1 LSYNRKKKTLTL
13 RNDFVLSI
21 LLVENLYKTYGEKT
35 LFDKISF
42 SISEK
47 QRIGLIGPN
56 GTGKSSLLKALAGLD
71 PAEQGS
77 ISHANQFQIEY
88 VAQEPEL
95 DEELSVLEQIYYGD
109 SAIMRT
115 MRDYEQAL
123 LELESDPANEKK
135 LQRLMNGQQKMDE
148 QEAWEANTVAKT
160 VLTKLGLRDFSRQVK
175 HLSGGQK
182 KRVAIAKA
190 LIQPADLLILDEPT
204 NHLDNETVEWL
215 ETFLVGYK
223 GALLM
228 VTHDRYFLNRVT
240 NHIFE
245 LDNGNLY
252 VYEGNYETYLEK
264 KAEREELGLQN
275 EDKRQNTLR
284 RELAWLRRGAKARTT
299 KQKARI
305 QRVESLQEESGPA
318 AKGSVEFAIGSQRLG
333 KKVIEVEGLVKS
345 LDGKKLVETLDY
357 LIVPGERLGIIG
369 PNGSG
374 KTTLLNMLAGRMKP
388 DFGTV
393 EVGETVKIGYY
404 TQDHDE
410 LDGNLRVIDYVKE
423 TAQIIRTVDGQTITA
438 EQMLE
443 RFLFPRYMQY
453 TYIRKLSGGEK
464 RRLYMLKVL
473 MEEPN
478 VLFLDEPTNDLDIQT
493 LGILEEYLENFPGV
507 VLTVSHDRYFLDRVV
522 DHLLAFEGEGRVIR
536 FQGSYSDYMEEKKER
551 DELAASVKKEAE
563 AAVDVSVAPRK
574 EKRKKLSY
582 KEQQEWDSIEDRIM
596 ALEEKKEQIEAE
608 IVAAGSDFG
617 RISELYAEQKK
628 VETELEATME
638 RWEELSLLVEELEN

>member
-1 LSYNRKKKTLTL
+1 M
-13 RNDFVLSI
+13 SI

-56 GTGKSSLLKALAGLD
+56 GTGKSSLLKALSGLD

-77 ISHANQFQIEY
+77 ITHANQFHIEY

-109 SAIMRT
+109 STIMRT

-123 LELESDPANEKK
+123 LDLEIDPANEKK
-135 LQRLMNGQQKMDE
+135 LQRLMNCQQKMDE

-175 HLSGGQK
+175 FLSGGQK

-215 ETFLVGYK
+215 ETFLAGYK
-223 GALLM
+223 GSLLM

-245 LDNGNLY
+245 LDNGKLY

-264 KAEREELGLQN
+264 KAEREELALQN

-305 QRVESLQEESGPA
+305 QRVESLQEETGPA

-333 KKVIEVEGLVKS
+333 KKVIEVEGLSKS
-345 LDGKKLVETLDY
+345 LDGKKLVDGLDY

-388 DFGTV
+388 DAGSV

-410 LDGNLRVIDYVKE
+410 LDGNLRVVDYVKE
-423 TAQIIRTVDGQTITA
+423 TAQVITTVDGQTITA

-493 LGILEEYLENFPGV
+493 LSILEEYLENFPGV

-522 DHLLAFEGEGRVIR
+522 DHLLAFEGEGRVVR

-551 DELAASVKKEAE
+551 DELEAAVKKEAE
-563 AAVDVSVAPRK
+563 TAAAEAANGGHPRK
-574 EKRKKLSY
+574 EKRKKLTY
-582 KEQQEWDSIEDRIM
+582 KEQQEWDTIEDRIM
-596 ALEEKKEQIEAE
+596 TLEEKKEQIEAE

-617 RISELYAEQKK
+617 RISELYTEQKK
-628 VETELEATME
+628 VETELETTME

>member
-1 LSYNRKKKTLTL
+1 
-13 RNDFVLSI
+13 LSI
-21 LLVENLYKTYGEKT
+21 LLAENLYKTYGEKT
-35 LFDKISF
+35 LFDSISF

-77 ISHANQFQIEY
+77 ITHANQFQIEY

-109 SAIMRT
+109 STIMRT

-123 LELESDPANEKK
+123 LNLEGDPANEKK
-135 LQRLMNGQQKMDE
+135 LQRLMNCQQKMDE

-215 ETFLVGYK
+215 ETFLAGYK
-223 GALLM
+223 GSLLM

-245 LDNGNLY
+245 LDNGKLY

-264 KAEREELGLQN
+264 KAEREEIALQN

-305 QRVESLQEESGPA
+305 QRVESLQEETGPA

-333 KKVIEVEGLVKS
+333 KKVIEVEGLSKS
-345 LDGKKLVETLDY
+345 LDDKKLVEGLDY

-374 KTTLLNMLAGRMKP
+374 KTTLLNMLAGRAKP
-388 DFGTV
+388 DSGSV

-410 LDGNLRVIDYVKE
+410 LDGNLRVVDYIKE
-423 TAQIIRTVDGQTITA
+423 TAQVISTVDGQTITA

-522 DHLLAFEGEGRVIR
+522 DHLLAFEGEGKVIR

-551 DELAASVKKEAE
+551 EERAASVKKET
-563 AAVDVSVAPRK
+563 AALVDDAPQRK

-582 KEQQEWDSIEDRIM
+582 KEQQEWDTIEDRIM

-638 RWEELSLLVEELEN
+638 RWEELSLLVEELDS

>member
-1 LSYNRKKKTLTL
+1 
-13 RNDFVLSI
+13 LSI
-21 LLVENLYKTYGEKT
+21 LLAENLYKTYGEKT
-35 LFDKISF
+35 LFDSISF

-77 ISHANQFQIEY
+77 ITHANQFQIEY

-109 SAIMRT
+109 STIMRT

-123 LELESDPANEKK
+123 LNLEGDPANEKK
-135 LQRLMNGQQKMDE
+135 LHRLMNCQQKMDE

-215 ETFLVGYK
+215 ETFLAGYK
-223 GALLM
+223 GSLLM

-245 LDNGNLY
+245 LDNGKLY

-264 KAEREELGLQN
+264 KAEREEIALQN

-305 QRVESLQEESGPA
+305 QRVESLQEETGPA
-318 AKGSVEFAIGSQRLG
+318 VKGSVEFAIGSQRLG
-333 KKVIEVEGLVKS
+333 KKVIEVEGLSKS
-345 LDGKKLVETLDY
+345 LDDKKLVEGLDY

-374 KTTLLNMLAGRMKP
+374 KTTLLNMLAGRAKP
-388 DFGTV
+388 DSGSV

-410 LDGNLRVIDYVKE
+410 LDGNLRVVDYIKE
-423 TAQIIRTVDGQTITA
+423 TAQVISTVDGQTITA

-522 DHLLAFEGEGRVIR
+522 DHLLAFEGEGKVIR

-551 DELAASVKKEAE
+551 EERAASVKKET
-563 AAVDVSVAPRK
+563 AALVDDAPQRK

-582 KEQQEWDSIEDRIM
+582 KEQQEWDTIEDRIM
-596 ALEEKKEQIEAE
+596 ALEEKKEQIETE

-638 RWEELSLLVEELEN
+638 RWEELSLLVEELDS

>member
-1 LSYNRKKKTLTL
+1 LTL

-35 LFDKISF
+35 LFNKISF

-77 ISHANQFQIEY
+77 ITHANQFQIEY

-109 SAIMRT
+109 SVIMRT

-123 LELESDPANEKK
+123 LDLETDPANEKK
-135 LQRLMNGQQKMDE
+135 LQRLMDRQQKMDE
-148 QEAWEANTVAKT
+148 HEAWEANTVAKT
-160 VLTKLGLRDFSRQVK
+160 VLTKLGLRDFSRLVK

-215 ETFLVGYK
+215 ETFLAGYK
-223 GALLM
+223 GSLLM

-245 LDNGNLY
+245 LDNGKLY
-252 VYEGNYETYLEK
+252 IYEGNYETYLEK
-264 KAEREELGLQN
+264 KAEREELALQN

-305 QRVESLQEESGPA
+305 QRVESLQEETGPA

-333 KKVIEVEGLVKS
+333 KKVIEVEGLSKS
-345 LDGKKLVETLDY
+345 LDGKKLVDGLDY

-374 KTTLLNMLAGRMKP
+374 KTTLLNMLAGRMQP
-388 DFGTV
+388 DSGLV

-410 LDGNLRVIDYVKE
+410 LDGNLRVVDYVKE
-423 TAQIIRTVDGQTITA
+423 TAQVISTVDGQTITA

-522 DHLLAFEGEGRVIR
+522 DHLLAFEGEGKVVR

-551 DELAASVKKEAE
+551 DELAATVKKDAE
-563 AAVDVSVAPRK
+563 AAAAQNSSSEAGQLRK

-582 KEQQEWDSIEDRIM
+582 KEQQEWDTIEDRIM
-596 ALEEKKEQIEAE
+596 ALEEKKEKIEAE

-628 VETELEATME
+628 VETELEGTME
-638 RWEELSLLVEELEN
+638 RWEELSLLVEELNS

>member
-1 LSYNRKKKTLTL
+1 M
-13 RNDFVLSI
+13 SI

-35 LFDKISF
+35 LFDDITF
-42 SISEK
+42 SISDK

-56 GTGKSSLLKALAGLD
+56 GTGKSSLLKAIAGFE
-71 PAEQGS
+71 PAERGTL
-77 ISHANQFQIEY
+77 SHANTFQIEY

-95 DEELSVLEQIYYGD
+95 DEELSVLDQIYFGE
-109 SAIMRT
+109 SLIMKT
-115 MRDYEQAL
+115 MREYEQAL
-123 LELESDPANEKK
+123 LDLESDPSNEKK
-135 LQRLMNGQQKMDE
+135 LKRLMNSQQKMDE
-148 QEAWEANTVAKT
+148 NEAWEANTIAKT

-215 ETFLVGYK
+215 ETFLGNYK

-240 NHIFE
+240 NNIFE
-245 LDNGNLY
+245 LDNGKLY

-264 KAEREELGLQN
+264 KAEREEIALQN

-305 QRVESLQEESGPA
+305 QRVETLQEETGPA
-318 AKGSVEFAIGSQRLG
+318 VKGSVEFAIGSQRLG
-333 KKVIEVEGLVKS
+333 KKVIEVEGLSKS
-345 LDGKKLVETLDY
+345 LDGKELVKDLDY

-374 KTTLLNMLAGRMKP
+374 KTTLLNMLAGRMTP
-388 DFGTV
+388 DSGSV

-404 TQDHDE
+404 TQDHEE
-410 LDGNLRVIDYVKE
+410 LDGNLRVIDYIKE
-423 TAQIIRTVDGQTITA
+423 TAQVITTVDGQSITA

-522 DHLLAFEGEGRVIR
+522 DHLLAFEGNAEVVR
-536 FQGSYSDYMEEKKER
+536 FQGSYSYYMEEKKER
-551 DELAASVKKEAE
+551 DERTAAMKKEASS
-563 AAVDVSVAPRK
+563 VDATEPPAQHRK
-574 EKRKKLSY
+574 EKKKKLSY
-582 KEQQEWDSIEDRIM
+582 KDQQDWDTIEERIM
-596 ALEEKKEQIEAE
+596 NLEEKKEQYEAE

-617 RISELYAEQKK
+617 KISELMAEQKK
-628 VETELEATME
+628 VENELEAAME
-638 RWEELSLLVEELEN
+638 RWEELSLLVEELNS

>member
-1 LSYNRKKKTLTL
+1 M
-13 RNDFVLSI
+13 SI

-35 LFDKISF
+35 LFDDITF
-42 SISEK
+42 SISDK

-56 GTGKSSLLKALAGLD
+56 GTGKSSLLKAIAGLE
-71 PAEQGS
+71 PAERGTL
-77 ISHANQFQIEY
+77 SHANTFQIEY

-95 DEELSVLEQIYYGD
+95 DEDLSVLDQIYFGD
-109 SAIMRT
+109 SLIMKT
-115 MRDYEQAL
+115 MREYEQAL
-123 LELESDPANEKK
+123 LDLESDPSNEKK
-135 LQRLMNGQQKMDE
+135 LKRLMNSQQKMDE
-148 QEAWEANTVAKT
+148 NEAWEANTIAKT

-190 LIQPADLLILDEPT
+190 LIQSADLLILDEPT

-215 ETFLVGYK
+215 ETFLGNYK

-240 NHIFE
+240 NNIFE
-245 LDNGNLY
+245 LDNGKLY

-264 KAEREELGLQN
+264 KAEREEIALQN

-305 QRVESLQEESGPA
+305 QRVETLQEETGPA

-333 KKVIEVEGLVKS
+333 KKVIEVEGLSKS
-345 LDGKKLVETLDY
+345 LDGKELVKNLDY

-374 KTTLLNMLAGRMKP
+374 KTTLLNMLAGRMAP
-388 DFGTV
+388 DAGSV

-404 TQDHDE
+404 TQDHEE
-410 LDGNLRVIDYVKE
+410 LDGNLRLVDYIKE
-423 TAQIIRTVDGQTITA
+423 TAQVITTVDGQTITA

-522 DHLLAFEGEGRVIR
+522 DHLLAFEGNAEVVR
-536 FQGSYSDYMEEKKER
+536 FQGSYSDYMNEKKER
-551 DELAASVKKEAE
+551 DERAAAVKKEASLVE
-563 AAVDVSVAPRK
+563 VTELPAQHRK
-574 EKRKKLSY
+574 EKKKKLSY
-582 KEQQEWDSIEDRIM
+582 KDQQDWDTIEERIM
-596 ALEEKKEQIEAE
+596 NLEEKKEQIESE

-617 RISELYAEQKK
+617 KISELMAEQKK
-628 VETELEATME
+628 VENELEAAME
-638 RWEELSLLVEELEN
+638 RWEELSLLVEELNS

>member
-1 LSYNRKKKTLTL
+1 M
-13 RNDFVLSI
+13 SI

-56 GTGKSSLLKALAGLD
+56 GTGKSSLLKAISGLD

-77 ISHANQFQIEY
+77 ITHANQFQIEY

-109 SAIMRT
+109 STIMRT

-123 LELESDPANEKK
+123 LDLEADPANEKK
-135 LQRLMNGQQKMDE
+135 LQRLMNCQQKMDE

-175 HLSGGQK
+175 FLSGGQK

-215 ETFLVGYK
+215 ETFLAGYK
-223 GALLM
+223 GSLLM

-245 LDNGNLY
+245 LDNGKLY

-264 KAEREELGLQN
+264 KAEREELALQN

-305 QRVESLQEESGPA
+305 QRVESLQEETGPA

-333 KKVIEVEGLVKS
+333 KKVIEVESLSKS
-345 LDGKKLVETLDY
+345 LDGKKLVDGLDY

-374 KTTLLNMLAGRMKP
+374 KTTLLNMLAGRMEP
-388 DFGTV
+388 DSGSV

-410 LDGNLRVIDYVKE
+410 LDGNLRLVDYIKD
-423 TAQIIRTVDGQTITA
+423 TAQVITTVDGQTITA

-551 DELAASVKKEAE
+551 DELTASVKKKAEAVAAE
-563 AAVDVSVAPRK
+563 AADGGSQPRK

-582 KEQQEWDSIEDRIM
+582 KEQQEWDTIEDRIM
-596 ALEEKKEQIEAE
+596 GLEEKKEQIEAE

>member
-1 LSYNRKKKTLTL
+1 M
-13 RNDFVLSI
+13 SI

-35 LFDKISF
+35 LFDNITF
-42 SISEK
+42 SISDK

-56 GTGKSSLLKALAGLD
+56 GTGKSSLLKAIAGFE
-71 PAEQGS
+71 PAERGTL
-77 ISHANQFQIEY
+77 SHANSFQIEY

-95 DEELSVLEQIYYGD
+95 DEELSVLDQIYYGD
-109 SAIMRT
+109 SLIMKT
-115 MRDYEQAL
+115 MREYEQAL
-123 LELESDPANEKK
+123 LDLESDPSNEKK
-135 LQRLMNGQQKMDE
+135 LKRLMNSQQKMDE
-148 QEAWEANTVAKT
+148 NEAWEANTIAKT
-160 VLTKLGLRDFSRQVK
+160 VLTKLGLRDFSRQLK

-215 ETFLVGYK
+215 ETFLGNYK

-240 NHIFE
+240 NNIFE
-245 LDNGNLY
+245 LDNGKLY

-264 KAEREELGLQN
+264 KAEREEIALQN

-305 QRVESLQEESGPA
+305 QRVESLQEETGPA
-318 AKGSVEFAIGSQRLG
+318 VKGSVEFAIGSQRLG
-333 KKVIEVEGLVKS
+333 KKVIEVEGLSKS
-345 LDGKKLVETLDY
+345 FDGKELVKNLDY

-374 KTTLLNMLAGRMKP
+374 KTTLLNMLAGRMTP
-388 DFGTV
+388 DFGSV

-404 TQDHDE
+404 TQDHEE
-410 LDGNLRVIDYVKE
+410 LDGNLRVVDYIKE
-423 TAQIIRTVDGQTITA
+423 TAQVITTVDGLSITA

-522 DHLLAFEGEGRVIR
+522 DHLLAFEGNAEVVR
-536 FQGSYSDYMEEKKER
+536 FQGSYTDYMDEKKER
-551 DELAASVKKEAE
+551 DEMAAAVKKEAS
-563 AAVDVSVAPRK
+563 SVEVTEPATPHRK
-574 EKRKKLSY
+574 EKKKKLSY
-582 KEQQEWDSIEDRIM
+582 KDQQDWDTIEERIM
-596 ALEEKKEQIEAE
+596 NLEEKKEQIESE

-617 RISELYAEQKK
+617 KISELMAEQKK
-628 VETELEATME
+628 VESELEAAME
-638 RWEELSLLVEELEN
+638 RWEELSLLVEELDS

>member
-1 LSYNRKKKTLTL
+1 M
-13 RNDFVLSI
+13 VLSI

-35 LFDKISF
+35 LFDDITF
-42 SISEK
+42 SISDK

-56 GTGKSSLLKALAGLD
+56 GTGKSSLLKAIAGFE
-71 PAEQGS
+71 PAERGTL
-77 ISHANQFQIEY
+77 SHANTFQIEY
-88 VAQEPEL
+88 VAQEPKL
-95 DEELSVLEQIYYGD
+95 DEVLSVLDQIYFGD
-109 SAIMRT
+109 SLIMKT
-115 MRDYEQAL
+115 MREYEQAL
-123 LELESDPANEKK
+123 LDLESDPSNEKK
-135 LQRLMNGQQKMDE
+135 LKRLMNSQQKMDE
-148 QEAWEANTVAKT
+148 NEAWEANTIAKT

-215 ETFLVGYK
+215 ETFLGNYK

-240 NHIFE
+240 NNIFE
-245 LDNGNLY
+245 LDNGKLY

-264 KAEREELGLQN
+264 KAEREEIALQN

-305 QRVESLQEESGPA
+305 QRVETLQEETGPGV
-318 AKGSVEFAIGSQRLG
+318 KGSVEFAIGSQRLG
-333 KKVIEVEGLVKS
+333 KKVIEVEGLSKS
-345 LDGKKLVETLDY
+345 LDGKELVKDLDY

-374 KTTLLNMLAGRMKP
+374 KTTLLNMLAGRMTP
-388 DFGTV
+388 DSGSV

-404 TQDHDE
+404 TQDHEE
-410 LDGNLRVIDYVKE
+410 LDGNLRVVDYIKE
-423 TAQIIRTVDGQTITA
+423 TAQVITTVDGQTITA

-522 DHLLAFEGEGRVIR
+522 DHLLAFEGNAKVVR
-536 FQGSYSDYMEEKKER
+536 FQGSYSDYMDEKKER
-551 DELAASVKKEAE
+551 DERAAAVKKEAS
-563 AAVDVSVAPRK
+563 SVEVTELPTQHRK
-574 EKRKKLSY
+574 EKKKKLSY
-582 KEQQEWDSIEDRIM
+582 KDQQEWDTIEERIM
-596 ALEEKKEQIEAE
+596 NLEEKKEHYEAE

-617 RISELYAEQKK
+617 KISELMAEQKK
-628 VETELEATME
+628 VENELEAAME
-638 RWEELSLLVEELEN
+638 RWEELSLLVEELNS

>member
-1 LSYNRKKKTLTL
+1 M
-13 RNDFVLSI
+13 SI

-35 LFDKISF
+35 LFDDITF
-42 SISEK
+42 SISDK

-56 GTGKSSLLKALAGLD
+56 GTGKSSLLKAIAGFE
-71 PAEQGS
+71 PAERGTL
-77 ISHANQFQIEY
+77 SHANSFQIEY

-95 DEELSVLEQIYYGD
+95 DEELSVLDQIYYGD
-109 SAIMRT
+109 SLIMKT
-115 MRDYEQAL
+115 MREYEQAL
-123 LELESDPANEKK
+123 LDLESDTSNEKK
-135 LQRLMNGQQKMDE
+135 LKRLMNSHQKMDE
-148 QEAWEANTVAKT
+148 NEAWEANTIAKT

-215 ETFLVGYK
+215 ETFLGNYK

-240 NHIFE
+240 NNIFE
-245 LDNGNLY
+245 LDNGKLY

-264 KAEREELGLQN
+264 KAEREEIALQN

-305 QRVESLQEESGPA
+305 QRVESLQEETGPA
-318 AKGSVEFAIGSQRLG
+318 VKGSVEFAIGSQRLG
-333 KKVIEVEGLVKS
+333 KKVIEVEGLSKS
-345 LDGKKLVETLDY
+345 LDGKELVKNLDY

-374 KTTLLNMLAGRMKP
+374 KTTLLNMLAGRMTP
-388 DFGTV
+388 DFGSV
-393 EVGETVKIGYY
+393 DVGETVKIGYY
-404 TQDHDE
+404 TQDHEE
-410 LDGNLRVIDYVKE
+410 LDGNLRVVDYIKE
-423 TAQIIRTVDGQTITA
+423 TAQVITTVDGQSITA

-522 DHLLAFEGEGRVIR
+522 DHLLAFEGNANVVR
-536 FQGSYSDYMEEKKER
+536 FQGSYSDYMDEKKER
-551 DELAASVKKEAE
+551 DEMAAAVKKEASE
-563 AAVDVSVAPRK
+563 KPTETVGQHRK
-574 EKRKKLSY
+574 EKKKKLSY
-582 KEQQEWDSIEDRIM
+582 KDQQDWDTIEERIM
-596 ALEEKKEQIEAE
+596 NLEEKKEQIESE

-617 RISELYAEQKK
+617 KISELMADQKK
-628 VETELEATME
+628 VENELEAAME
-638 RWEELSLLVEELEN
+638 RWEELSLLVEELDS

>member
-1 LSYNRKKKTLTL
+1 M
-13 RNDFVLSI
+13 SI
-21 LLVENLYKTYGEKT
+21 LQAENLYKTYGEKT
-35 LFDKISF
+35 LFDEISF
-42 SISEK
+42 TIGEK

-56 GTGKSSLLKALAGLD
+56 GTGKSSLLKAIAGFE
-71 PAEQGS
+71 PAEKGT
-77 ISHANQFQIEY
+77 ISHANQFHIEY
-88 VAQEPEL
+88 VAQEPVL

-109 SAIMRT
+109 SLIMRT

-123 LELESDPANEKK
+123 LDLEADSANEKK
-135 LQRLMNGQQKMDE
+135 LQRLMNCQQKMDE
-148 QEAWEANTVAKT
+148 TEAWEANTVAKT

-204 NHLDNETVEWL
+204 NHLDNDTVEWL
-215 ETFLVGYK
+215 EAFLAGYK
-223 GALLM
+223 GSLLM

-245 LDNGNLY
+245 MDAGKLY

-264 KAEREELGLQN
+264 KAEREELAMQT

-305 QRVESLQEESGPA
+305 QRVEKLQDETGPA

-333 KKVIEVEGLVKS
+333 KKVIEVEGLSKS
-345 LDGKKLVETLDY
+345 LDGKLLLGGLDY

-374 KTTLLNMLAGRMKP
+374 KTTLLNMLAGRVKP
-388 DFGTV
+388 DSGSI
-393 EVGETVKIGYY
+393 EIGETVKIGYY
-404 TQDHDE
+404 TQDHEE
-410 LDGNLRVIDYVKE
+410 LDGNLRMIDYVKE
-423 TAQIIRTVDGQTITA
+423 TAQVISTVDGQSITA

-464 RRLYMLKVL
+464 RRLYLLKVL

-493 LGILEEYLENFPGV
+493 LSILEEYLEHFPGV

-522 DHLLAFEGEGRVIR
+522 DHLLAFEGEGKVVR
-536 FQGSYSDYMEEKKER
+536 FQGSYSDYMDEKKER
-551 DELAASVKKEAE
+551 DELTAAAEKKEEQEAADSAAAS
-563 AAVDVSVAPRK
+563 PRK

-582 KEQQEWDSIEDRIM
+582 KEQQEWETIEERIM
-596 ALEEKKEQIEAE
+596 KLEEKKEQLEAE
-608 IVAAGSDFG
+608 IAAAGSDFG
-617 RISELYAEQKK
+617 RISELFAEQKK
-628 VETELEATME
+628 IEGELESAME
-638 RWEELSLLVEELEN
+638 RWEELSLLVEELNN

>member
-1 LSYNRKKKTLTL
+1 M
-13 RNDFVLSI
+13 VLSI

-35 LFDKISF
+35 LFDNITF
-42 SISEK
+42 SISDK

-56 GTGKSSLLKALAGLD
+56 GTGKSSLLKAIAGFE
-71 PAEQGS
+71 PAERGTL
-77 ISHANQFQIEY
+77 SHANSFQIEY

-95 DEELSVLEQIYYGD
+95 DEELTVLDQIYYGD
-109 SAIMRT
+109 SLIMKT
-115 MRDYEQAL
+115 MREYEKAL
-123 LELESDPANEKK
+123 LDLESDPSNEKK
-135 LQRLMNGQQKMDE
+135 LKRLMSSQQKMDE
-148 QEAWEANTVAKT
+148 NEAWEANTIAKT
-160 VLTKLGLRDFSRQVK
+160 VLTKLGLRDFSRQLK

-215 ETFLVGYK
+215 ETFLGNYK

-240 NHIFE
+240 NNIFE
-245 LDNGNLY
+245 LDNGKLY

-264 KAEREELGLQN
+264 KAEREEIALQN

-305 QRVESLQEESGPA
+305 QRVESLQEETGPA
-318 AKGSVEFAIGSQRLG
+318 VKVSVEFAIGSQRLG
-333 KKVIEVEGLVKS
+333 KKVIEVEGLSKS
-345 LDGKKLVETLDY
+345 LDGKELVKNLDY

-374 KTTLLNMLAGRMKP
+374 KTTLLNMLAGRMTP
-388 DFGTV
+388 DFGSV

-404 TQDHDE
+404 TQDHEE
-410 LDGNLRVIDYVKE
+410 LDGNLRVVDYIKE
-423 TAQIIRTVDGQTITA
+423 TAQVITTVDGQSITA

-522 DHLLAFEGEGRVIR
+522 DHLLAFEGNAEVVR
-536 FQGSYSDYMEEKKER
+536 FQGSYTDYMDEKKER
-551 DELAASVKKEAE
+551 DEMAAAVKKEASE
-563 AAVDVSVAPRK
+563 KPTETVGQHRK
-574 EKRKKLSY
+574 EKKKKLSY
-582 KEQQEWDSIEDRIM
+582 KDQQDWDTIEERIM
-596 ALEEKKEQIEAE
+596 NLEEKKGHYEAE

-617 RISELYAEQKK
+617 KISELMAEQKK
-628 VETELEATME
+628 VESELEAAME
-638 RWEELSLLVEELEN
+638 RWEELSLLVEELDS

>member
-1 LSYNRKKKTLTL
+1 M
-13 RNDFVLSI
+13 VLSI

-35 LFDKISF
+35 LFDDITF
-42 SISEK
+42 SISDK

-56 GTGKSSLLKALAGLD
+56 GTGKSSLLKAIAGFE
-71 PAEQGS
+71 PAERGTL
-77 ISHANQFQIEY
+77 SHANTFQIEY

-95 DEELSVLEQIYYGD
+95 DEELSVLDQIYFGD
-109 SAIMRT
+109 SLIMKT
-115 MRDYEQAL
+115 MREYEQAL
-123 LELESDPANEKK
+123 LDLESDPSNEKK
-135 LQRLMNGQQKMDE
+135 LKRLMTRQQKMDE
-148 QEAWEANTVAKT
+148 NEAWEANTIAKT

-215 ETFLVGYK
+215 ETFLGNYK
-223 GALLM
+223 GSLLM

-240 NHIFE
+240 NNIFE
-245 LDNGNLY
+245 LDNGKLY

-264 KAEREELGLQN
+264 KAEREEIALQN

-305 QRVESLQEESGPA
+305 QRVETLQEETGPA
-318 AKGSVEFAIGSQRLG
+318 VKGSVEFAIGSQRLG
-333 KKVIEVEGLVKS
+333 KKVIEVEGLSKS
-345 LDGKKLVETLDY
+345 LDGKELVKDLDY

-374 KTTLLNMLAGRMKP
+374 KTTLLNILAGRMTP
-388 DFGTV
+388 DSGSV

-404 TQDHDE
+404 TQDHEE
-410 LDGNLRVIDYVKE
+410 LDGNLRVVDYIKE
-423 TAQIIRTVDGQTITA
+423 TAQVITTVDGQTITA

-522 DHLLAFEGEGRVIR
+522 DHLLAFEGNAEVVR
-536 FQGSYSDYMEEKKER
+536 FQGSYSDYMDEKKER
-551 DELAASVKKEAE
+551 DERTAAVKKEASSVE
-563 AAVDVSVAPRK
+563 VSELPTQHRK
-574 EKRKKLSY
+574 EKKKKLSY
-582 KEQQEWDSIEDRIM
+582 KDQQDWDTIEERIM
-596 ALEEKKEQIEAE
+596 NLEEKKEHYEAE

-617 RISELYAEQKK
+617 KISELMAEQKK
-628 VETELEATME
+628 VENELEAAME
-638 RWEELSLLVEELEN
+638 RWEELSLLVEELNS

>member
-1 LSYNRKKKTLTL
+1 M
-13 RNDFVLSI
+13 SI

-35 LFDKISF
+35 LFDDITF
-42 SISEK
+42 SISDK

-56 GTGKSSLLKALAGLD
+56 GTGKSSLLKAIAGIE
-71 PAEQGS
+71 PAERGTL
-77 ISHANQFQIEY
+77 SHANTFQIEY

-95 DEELSVLEQIYYGD
+95 DEEMSVLDQIYYGD
-109 SAIMRT
+109 SLIMKT
-115 MRDYEQAL
+115 MREYEQAL
-123 LELESDPANEKK
+123 LDLESDPSNEKMLK
-135 LQRLMNGQQKMDE
+135 RLMSSQQKMDE
-148 QEAWEANTVAKT
+148 NEAWEANTIAKT

-215 ETFLVGYK
+215 ETFLGNYK

-240 NHIFE
+240 NNIFE
-245 LDNGNLY
+245 LDNGKLY

-264 KAEREELGLQN
+264 KAEREEIALQN

-305 QRVESLQEESGPA
+305 QRVESLQEETGPA
-318 AKGSVEFAIGSQRLG
+318 VKGSVEFAIGSQRLG
-333 KKVIEVEGLVKS
+333 KKVIEVEGLSKS
-345 LDGKKLVETLDY
+345 LDGKELVKNLDY

-374 KTTLLNMLAGRMKP
+374 KTTLLNMLAGRMIP
-388 DFGTV
+388 DSGSV

-404 TQDHDE
+404 TQDHEE
-410 LDGNLRVIDYVKE
+410 LDGNLRVVDYIKE
-423 TAQIIRTVDGQTITA
+423 TAQVITTVDGQTITA

-522 DHLLAFEGEGRVIR
+522 DHLLAFEGNAEVER
-536 FQGSYSDYMEEKKER
+536 FQGSYTDYMDEKKER
-551 DELAASVKKEAE
+551 DEMAATVKKEASFVE
-563 AAVDVSVAPRK
+563 MTEPAAPHRK
-574 EKRKKLSY
+574 EKKKKLSY
-582 KEQQEWDSIEDRIM
+582 KDQQDWDTIEERIM
-596 ALEEKKEQIEAE
+596 NLEEKKEQIESE

-617 RISELYAEQKK
+617 KISELMVEQKK
-628 VETELEATME
+628 VESELEAAME
-638 RWEELSLLVEELEN
+638 RWEELSLLVEELNS

>member
-1 LSYNRKKKTLTL
+1 M
-13 RNDFVLSI
+13 SI

-56 GTGKSSLLKALAGLD
+56 GTGKSSLLKALSGLD

-77 ISHANQFQIEY
+77 ITHANQFQIEY

-123 LELESDPANEKK
+123 LDLEADPANEKK
-135 LQRLMNGQQKMDE
+135 LQRLMNCQQKMDE

-160 VLTKLGLRDFSRQVK
+160 VLTRLGLRDFSRQVK
-175 HLSGGQK
+175 FLSGGQK

-215 ETFLVGYK
+215 ETFLAGYK
-223 GALLM
+223 GSLLM

-245 LDNGNLY
+245 LDNGKLY

-264 KAEREELGLQN
+264 KAEREELALQN

-305 QRVESLQEESGPA
+305 QRVESLQEETGPA

-333 KKVIEVEGLVKS
+333 KKVIEVESLSKS
-345 LDGKKLVETLDY
+345 LDGKKLVDGLDY

-388 DFGTV
+388 DSGSV

-423 TAQIIRTVDGQTITA
+423 TAQVISTVDGQTITA

-522 DHLLAFEGEGRVIR
+522 DHLLAFEGEGRVVR

-551 DELAASVKKEAE
+551 DERAASLKKEAE
-563 AAVDVSVAPRK
+563 AVAAEAADGGSQPRK

-582 KEQQEWDSIEDRIM
+582 KEQQEWDTIEDRIM

-628 VETELEATME
+628 VETELETTME

>member
-1 LSYNRKKKTLTL
+1 M
-13 RNDFVLSI
+13 SI

-35 LFDKISF
+35 LFDYITF
-42 SISEK
+42 SISDK

-56 GTGKSSLLKALAGLD
+56 GTGKSSLLKAIAGFE
-71 PAEQGS
+71 PAERGTL
-77 ISHANQFQIEY
+77 SHANTFQIEY

-95 DEELSVLEQIYYGD
+95 DEELSVLDQIYYGD
-109 SAIMRT
+109 SLIMRT
-115 MRDYEQAL
+115 MREYEQAL
-123 LELESDPANEKK
+123 LDLESDPSNEKK
-135 LQRLMNGQQKMDE
+135 LKRLMNSQQKMDE
-148 QEAWEANTVAKT
+148 NEAWEANTIAKT

-215 ETFLVGYK
+215 ETFLGNYK

-228 VTHDRYFLNRVT
+228 VTHDRYFLNRIT
-240 NHIFE
+240 NNIFE
-245 LDNGNLY
+245 LDNGKLY

-264 KAEREELGLQN
+264 KAEREEIALQN

-305 QRVESLQEESGPA
+305 QRVESLQEETGPS
-318 AKGSVEFAIGSQRLG
+318 AKGFVEFAIGSQRLG
-333 KKVIEVEGLVKS
+333 KKVIEVEDLSKS
-345 LDGKKLVETLDY
+345 LDGKELVKNLDY

-388 DFGTV
+388 DAGSV

-404 TQDHDE
+404 TQDHEE
-410 LDGNLRVIDYVKE
+410 LDGNLRVVDYIKE
-423 TAQIIRTVDGQTITA
+423 TAQVITTVDGQTITA

-522 DHLLAFEGEGRVIR
+522 DHLLAFEGNATVVR
-536 FQGSYSDYMEEKKER
+536 FQGSYSDYMDEKKER
-551 DELAASVKKEAE
+551 DEMAAAVKKEASE
-563 AAVDVSVAPRK
+563 KPTETVGQHRK
-574 EKRKKLSY
+574 EKKKKLSY
-582 KEQQEWDSIEDRIM
+582 KDQQDWDTIEERIM
-596 ALEEKKEQIEAE
+596 NLEEKKEQIESE

-617 RISELYAEQKK
+617 KISELMAEQKK
-628 VETELEATME
+628 VESELESAME
-638 RWEELSLLVEELEN
+638 RWEELSLLVEDLDS

>member
-1 LSYNRKKKTLTL
+1 M
-13 RNDFVLSI
+13 SI

-35 LFDKISF
+35 LFDNITF
-42 SISEK
+42 SISDK

-56 GTGKSSLLKALAGLD
+56 GTGKSSLLKAIAGFE
-71 PAEQGS
+71 PAERGTL
-77 ISHANQFQIEY
+77 SHANSFQIEY

-95 DEELSVLEQIYYGD
+95 DEELTVLDQIYYGD
-109 SAIMRT
+109 SLIMKT
-115 MRDYEQAL
+115 MREYEKAL
-123 LELESDPANEKK
+123 LDLESDPSNEKK
-135 LQRLMNGQQKMDE
+135 LKRLMSSQQKMDE
-148 QEAWEANTVAKT
+148 NEAWEANTIAKT
-160 VLTKLGLRDFSRQVK
+160 VLTKLGLRDFSRQLK

-215 ETFLVGYK
+215 ETFLGNYK

-240 NHIFE
+240 NNIFE
-245 LDNGNLY
+245 LDNGKLY

-264 KAEREELGLQN
+264 KAEREEIALQN

-305 QRVESLQEESGPA
+305 QRVESLQEETGPA
-318 AKGSVEFAIGSQRLG
+318 VKGSVEFAIGSQRLG
-333 KKVIEVEGLVKS
+333 KKVIEVEGLSKS
-345 LDGKKLVETLDY
+345 LDGKELVKNLDY

-374 KTTLLNMLAGRMKP
+374 KTTLLNMLAGRMTP
-388 DFGTV
+388 DFGSV

-404 TQDHDE
+404 TQDHEE
-410 LDGNLRVIDYVKE
+410 LDGNLRVVDYIKE
-423 TAQIIRTVDGQTITA
+423 TAQVITTVDGQSITA

-522 DHLLAFEGEGRVIR
+522 DHLLAFEGNAEVVR
-536 FQGSYSDYMEEKKER
+536 FQGSYTDYMDEKKER
-551 DELAASVKKEAE
+551 DEMAAAVKKEASE
-563 AAVDVSVAPRK
+563 KPTETVGQHRK
-574 EKRKKLSY
+574 EKKKKLSY
-582 KEQQEWDSIEDRIM
+582 KDQQDWDTIEERIM
-596 ALEEKKEQIEAE
+596 NLEEKKGHYEAE

-617 RISELYAEQKK
+617 KISELMAEQKK
-628 VETELEATME
+628 VENELEAAME
-638 RWEELSLLVEELEN
+638 RWEELSLLVEELDS

>member
-1 LSYNRKKKTLTL
+1 
-13 RNDFVLSI
+13 LSI

-56 GTGKSSLLKALAGLD
+56 GTGKSSLLKALSGLD

-77 ISHANQFQIEY
+77 ITHANQFQIEY

-123 LELESDPANEKK
+123 LDLEADPANEKK
-135 LQRLMNGQQKMDE
+135 LQRLMNCQQKMDE

-175 HLSGGQK
+175 FLSGGQK

-215 ETFLVGYK
+215 ETFLAGYK
-223 GALLM
+223 GSLLM

-245 LDNGNLY
+245 LDNGKLY

-264 KAEREELGLQN
+264 KAEREELALQN

-305 QRVESLQEESGPA
+305 QRVESLQEETGPA

-333 KKVIEVEGLVKS
+333 KKVIEVESLSKS
-345 LDGKKLVETLDY
+345 LDGKKLVDGLDY

-388 DFGTV
+388 DSGSV

-423 TAQIIRTVDGQTITA
+423 TAQVISTVDGQTITA

-522 DHLLAFEGEGRVIR
+522 DHLLAFEGEGRVVR

-551 DELAASVKKEAE
+551 DERAASLKKEAE
-563 AAVDVSVAPRK
+563 AVADESADGGGQPRK

-582 KEQQEWDSIEDRIM
+582 KEQQEWDTIEDRIM

-628 VETELEATME
+628 VETELESTME

>member
-1 LSYNRKKKTLTL
+1 M
-13 RNDFVLSI
+13 VLSI

-35 LFDKISF
+35 LFDNITF
-42 SISEK
+42 SISDK

-56 GTGKSSLLKALAGLD
+56 GTGKSSLLKAIAGFE
-71 PAEQGS
+71 PAERGTL
-77 ISHANQFQIEY
+77 SHANSFQIEY

-95 DEELSVLEQIYYGD
+95 DEELSVLDQIYYGD
-109 SAIMRT
+109 SLIMKT
-115 MRDYEQAL
+115 MREYEQAL
-123 LELESDPANEKK
+123 LDLESDPSNEKK
-135 LQRLMNGQQKMDE
+135 LKRLMNSQQKMDE
-148 QEAWEANTVAKT
+148 NEAWEANTIAKT
-160 VLTKLGLRDFSRQVK
+160 VLTKLGLRDFSRQLK

-215 ETFLVGYK
+215 ETFLGNYK

-240 NHIFE
+240 NNIFE
-245 LDNGNLY
+245 LDNGKLY

-264 KAEREELGLQN
+264 KAEREEIALQN

-305 QRVESLQEESGPA
+305 QRVESLQEETGPA
-318 AKGSVEFAIGSQRLG
+318 VKGSVEFAIGSQRLG
-333 KKVIEVEGLVKS
+333 KKVIEVEGLSKS
-345 LDGKKLVETLDY
+345 FDGKELVKNLDY

-374 KTTLLNMLAGRMKP
+374 KTTLLNMLAGRMTP
-388 DFGTV
+388 DFGSV

-404 TQDHDE
+404 TQDHEE
-410 LDGNLRVIDYVKE
+410 LDGNLRVVDYIKE
-423 TAQIIRTVDGQTITA
+423 TAQVITTVDGLSITA

-522 DHLLAFEGEGRVIR
+522 DHLLAFEGNAEVVR
-536 FQGSYSDYMEEKKER
+536 FQGSYTDYMDEKKER
-551 DELAASVKKEAE
+551 DEMAAAVKKEAS
-563 AAVDVSVAPRK
+563 SVEVTEPATPHRK
-574 EKRKKLSY
+574 EKKKKLSY
-582 KEQQEWDSIEDRIM
+582 KDQQDWDTIEERIM
-596 ALEEKKEQIEAE
+596 NLEEKKEQIESE

-617 RISELYAEQKK
+617 KISELMAEQKK
-628 VETELEATME
+628 VESELEAAME
-638 RWEELSLLVEELEN
+638 RWEELSLLVEELDS

>member
-1 LSYNRKKKTLTL
+1 M
-13 RNDFVLSI
+13 SI

-35 LFDKISF
+35 LFDDITF
-42 SISEK
+42 SISDK

-56 GTGKSSLLKALAGLD
+56 GTGKSSLLKAIAGFE
-71 PAEQGS
+71 PAERGTL
-77 ISHANQFQIEY
+77 SHANTFQIEY

-95 DEELSVLEQIYYGD
+95 NEELSVLDQIYFGD
-109 SAIMRT
+109 SLIMKT
-115 MRDYEQAL
+115 MREYEQAL
-123 LELESDPANEKK
+123 LDLESDPSNEKK
-135 LQRLMNGQQKMDE
+135 LKRLMNSQQKMDE
-148 QEAWEANTVAKT
+148 NEAWEANTIAKT

-215 ETFLVGYK
+215 ETFLGNYK

-240 NHIFE
+240 NNIFE
-245 LDNGNLY
+245 LDNGKLY

-264 KAEREELGLQN
+264 KAEREEIALQN

-305 QRVESLQEESGPA
+305 QRVETLQEETGPA
-318 AKGSVEFAIGSQRLG
+318 VKGSVEFAIGSQRLG
-333 KKVIEVEGLVKS
+333 KKVIEVEGLSKS
-345 LDGKKLVETLDY
+345 LDGKELVKDLDY

-374 KTTLLNMLAGRMKP
+374 KTTLLNMLAGRMSP
-388 DFGTV
+388 DSGSV

-404 TQDHDE
+404 TQDHEE
-410 LDGNLRVIDYVKE
+410 LDGNLRVVDYIKE
-423 TAQIIRTVDGQTITA
+423 TAQVITTVDGQTITA

-522 DHLLAFEGEGRVIR
+522 DHLLAFEGNTEVVR
-536 FQGSYSDYMEEKKER
+536 FQGSYSDYMDEKKER
-551 DELAASVKKEAE
+551 DEQAAAVKKETA
-563 AAVDVSVAPRK
+563 SVEVTEPPAQHRK
-574 EKRKKLSY
+574 EKKKKLSY
-582 KEQQEWDSIEDRIM
+582 KDQQDWDTIEERIM
-596 ALEEKKEQIEAE
+596 NLEEKKEQIESE

-617 RISELYAEQKK
+617 KISELMADQKK
-628 VETELEATME
+628 VESELEAAME
-638 RWEELSLLVEELEN
+638 RWEELSLLVEEMNS

>member
-1 LSYNRKKKTLTL
+1 M
-13 RNDFVLSI
+13 SI

-56 GTGKSSLLKALAGLD
+56 GTGKSSLLKALSGLD

-77 ISHANQFQIEY
+77 ITHANQFQIEY

-95 DEELSVLEQIYYGD
+95 EEELSVLEQIYYGD

-123 LELESDPANEKK
+123 LDLEADPANEKK
-135 LQRLMNGQQKMDE
+135 LQRLMNCQQKMDD

-175 HLSGGQK
+175 FLSGGQK

-215 ETFLVGYK
+215 ETFLAGYK
-223 GALLM
+223 GSLLM

-245 LDNGNLY
+245 LDNGKLY

-264 KAEREELGLQN
+264 KAEREEIALQN

-305 QRVESLQEESGPA
+305 QRVDSLQEETGPA

-333 KKVIEVEGLVKS
+333 KKVIEVEELTKS
-345 LDGKKLVETLDY
+345 LDGKKLVDGLDY

-388 DFGTV
+388 DSGFV

-410 LDGNLRVIDYVKE
+410 LDGNLRVVDYVKE
-423 TAQIIRTVDGQTITA
+423 TAQVISTVDGQTITA

-522 DHLLAFEGEGRVIR
+522 DHLLAFEGEGRVVR

-551 DELAASVKKEAE
+551 DEVAASVKKEAQAVAAE
-563 AAVDVSVAPRK
+563 ADGGGQPRK

-582 KEQQEWDSIEDRIM
+582 KEQQEWDTIEDRIM

-628 VETELEATME
+628 VETELEVTME

>member
-1 LSYNRKKKTLTL
+1 
-13 RNDFVLSI
+13 LSI

-35 LFDKISF
+35 LFDHISF
-42 SISEK
+42 TISEK

-56 GTGKSSLLKALAGLD
+56 GTGKSSLLKALAGIE
-71 PAEQGS
+71 PAERGEL
-77 ISHANQFQIEY
+77 SHANQFQIEY
-88 VAQEPEL
+88 VAQEPDL
-95 DEELSVLEQIYYGD
+95 NEELSVLDQIYYGD
-109 SAIMRT
+109 SQIMKT
-115 MRDYEQAL
+115 MREYENAL
-123 LELESDPANEKK
+123 LDLEANPSDEKK
-135 LQRLMNGQQKMDE
+135 LKRLMDSQQKMDE
-148 QEAWEANTVAKT
+148 HEAWEANTVAKT

-175 HLSGGQK
+175 QLSGGQK

-215 ETFLVGYK
+215 ETFLAGYK

-245 LDNGNLY
+245 LDNGKLY
-252 VYEGNYETYLEK
+252 VYEGNYETFLEK
-264 KAEREELGLQN
+264 KAEREEIALQN

-305 QRVESLQEESGPA
+305 QRVESLQEETGPA

-333 KKVIEVEGLVKS
+333 KKVIKVEGLCKS
-345 LDGKKLVETLDY
+345 IDGNMLVNGLDY

-374 KTTLLNMLAGRMKP
+374 KTTLLNMLAGRSVP
-388 DFGTV
+388 DSGLV
-393 EVGETVKIGYY
+393 EIGETVKIGYY

-410 LDGNLRVIDYVKE
+410 LDGNLRVVDYIKE
-423 TAQIIRTVDGQTITA
+423 TAQVITTVDGQSITA

-443 RFLFPRYMQY
+443 RFLFPRFMQY

-522 DHLLAFEGEGRVIR
+522 DHLLAFEGEGKVVRY
-536 FQGSYSDYMEEKKER
+536 QGSYSEYMEEKRER
-551 DELAASVKKEAE
+551 DEQAAVVRKEAE
-563 AAVDVSVAPRK
+563 SVPDAPVQPRK
-574 EKRKKLSY
+574 EKKKKLSY
-582 KEQQEWDSIEDRIM
+582 KDQQEWDTIEDRIM
-596 ALEEKKEQIEAE
+596 TLEEKKEQIESE
-608 IVAAGSDFG
+608 IAAAGSDFG
-617 RISELYAEQKK
+617 RISELYSEQKK
-628 VETELEATME
+628 VENELEAAME
-638 RWEELSLLVEELEN
+638 RWEELSLLVEELNS

>member
-1 LSYNRKKKTLTL
+1 M
-13 RNDFVLSI
+13 VLSI

-35 LFDKISF
+35 LFDYITF
-42 SISEK
+42 SISDK

-56 GTGKSSLLKALAGLD
+56 GTGKSSLLKAIAGFE
-71 PAEQGS
+71 PAERGTL
-77 ISHANQFQIEY
+77 SHANTFQIEY

-95 DEELSVLEQIYYGD
+95 DEELSVLDQIYYGD
-109 SAIMRT
+109 SLIMRT
-115 MRDYEQAL
+115 MREYEQAL
-123 LELESDPANEKK
+123 LDLESDPSNEKK
-135 LQRLMNGQQKMDE
+135 LKRLMNSQQKMDE
-148 QEAWEANTVAKT
+148 NEAWEANTIAKT

-215 ETFLVGYK
+215 ETFLGNYK

-228 VTHDRYFLNRVT
+228 VTHDRYFLNRIT
-240 NHIFE
+240 NNIFE
-245 LDNGNLY
+245 LDNGKLY

-264 KAEREELGLQN
+264 KAEREEIALQN

-305 QRVESLQEESGPA
+305 QRVESLQEETGPS
-318 AKGSVEFAIGSQRLG
+318 AKGFVEFAIGSQRLG
-333 KKVIEVEGLVKS
+333 KKVIEVEDLSKS
-345 LDGKKLVETLDY
+345 LDGKELVKNLDY

-388 DFGTV
+388 DAGSV

-404 TQDHDE
+404 TQDHEE
-410 LDGNLRVIDYVKE
+410 LDGNLRVVDYIKE
-423 TAQIIRTVDGQTITA
+423 TAQVITTVDGQTITA

-522 DHLLAFEGEGRVIR
+522 DHLLAFEGNATVVR
-536 FQGSYSDYMEEKKER
+536 FQGSYSDYMDEKKER
-551 DELAASVKKEAE
+551 DEMAAAVKKEASE
-563 AAVDVSVAPRK
+563 KPTETVGQHRK
-574 EKRKKLSY
+574 EKKKKLSY
-582 KEQQEWDSIEDRIM
+582 KDQQDWDTIEERIM
-596 ALEEKKEQIEAE
+596 NLEEKKEQIESE

-617 RISELYAEQKK
+617 KISELMAEQKK
-628 VETELEATME
+628 VESELESAME
-638 RWEELSLLVEELEN
+638 RWEELSLLVEDLDS

>member
-1 LSYNRKKKTLTL
+1 M
-13 RNDFVLSI
+13 VLSI

-35 LFDKISF
+35 LFDDITF
-42 SISEK
+42 SISDK

-56 GTGKSSLLKALAGLD
+56 GTGKSSLLKAIAGFE
-71 PAEQGS
+71 PAERGTL
-77 ISHANQFQIEY
+77 SHANTFQIEY

-95 DEELSVLEQIYYGD
+95 NEELSVLDQIYFGD
-109 SAIMRT
+109 SLIMKT
-115 MRDYEQAL
+115 MREYEQAL
-123 LELESDPANEKK
+123 LDLESDPSNEKK
-135 LQRLMNGQQKMDE
+135 LKRLMNSQQKMDE
-148 QEAWEANTVAKT
+148 NEAWEANTIAKT

-215 ETFLVGYK
+215 ETFLGNYK

-240 NHIFE
+240 NNIFE
-245 LDNGNLY
+245 LDNGKLY

-264 KAEREELGLQN
+264 KAEREEIAIQN

-305 QRVESLQEESGPA
+305 QRVETLQEETGPA
-318 AKGSVEFAIGSQRLG
+318 VKGSVEFAIGSQRLG
-333 KKVIEVEGLVKS
+333 KKVIEVEGLSKS
-345 LDGKKLVETLDY
+345 LDGKELVKDLDY

-374 KTTLLNMLAGRMKP
+374 KTTLLNMLAGRMSP
-388 DFGTV
+388 DSGSV

-404 TQDHDE
+404 TQDHEE
-410 LDGNLRVIDYVKE
+410 LDGNLRVVDYIKE
-423 TAQIIRTVDGQTITA
+423 TAQVITTVDGQTITA

-522 DHLLAFEGEGRVIR
+522 DHLLAFEGNTEVVR
-536 FQGSYSDYMEEKKER
+536 FQGSYSDYMDEKKER
-551 DELAASVKKEAE
+551 DERAAAVKKETA
-563 AAVDVSVAPRK
+563 SVEVTETPAQHRK
-574 EKRKKLSY
+574 EKKKKLSY
-582 KEQQEWDSIEDRIM
+582 KDQQDWDTIEERIM
-596 ALEEKKEQIEAE
+596 NLEEKKEQIESE

-617 RISELYAEQKK
+617 KISELMADQKK
-628 VETELEATME
+628 VESELEAAME
-638 RWEELSLLVEELEN
+638 RWEELSLLVEEMNS